1 MIWIIALIIAITVI
15 IRILFLRSIEENLID
30 KQKQCKELEQK
41 ITDFSNNILN
51 LEDKKAQLD
60 ESILRA
66 QEAYKIEVS
75 RANEEIANFRQQKI
89 ADQDAFFAQRD
100 KDKQNELERL
110 FAQRQDEYVKS
121 IIELADETEEKKQE
135 IRDEYERVKQEL
147 TNFQNY
153 YSSLLEPVRAIS
165 RAKDE
170 VLFQTI
176 QVSEEERRDIAYLL
190 NEVLPN
196 LQHPDILR
204 KLIWSEFI
212 QKPTNEM
219 LKRTEIDDS
228 PGIYKI
234 TNIDNKKCYVGK
246 STNVKKRLQDH
257 VKGALG
263 ISSISDQKIHREMA
277 REGIWNFTFERLCSC
292 EKDELNSKEKEYIA
306 FFNSTQYGY
315 NIASGG

>member
-75 RANEEIANFRQQKI
+75 RANEEMANFRQQKI

-135 IRDEYERVKQEL
+135 IRDEYEQVKQEL

-234 TNIDNKKCYVGK
+234 TNIDNKKCYIGK
-246 STNVKKRLQDH
+246 STNVKKKLQDH

-263 ISSISDQKIHREMA
+263 ISSIIDQKIHREMA
-277 REGIWNFTFERLCSC
+277 REVIWNFTFERLCSC

>member
-1 MIWIIALIIAITVI
+1 MIWIIALIVAITVI
-15 IRILFLRSIEENLID
+15 IRVLFLRSIEENLIN

-41 ITDFSNNILN
+41 ITDVSNNLSN

-60 ESILRA
+60 EAIFRA

-75 RANEEIANFRQQKI
+75 RTNEEMANFRQQKI

-110 FAQRQDEYVKS
+110 FAQHQDEYVKS

-135 IRDEYERVKQEL
+135 IRDEYEQVKQEL

-292 EKDELNSKEKEYIA
+292 EKDELSSKEKEYIA

>member
-1 MIWIIALIIAITVI
+1 MIWLIALICFI
-15 IRILFLRSIEENLID
+15 IGFFLWQVSKSLVQ
-30 KQKQCKELEQK
+30 KQRQCKELERK
-41 ITDFSNNILN
+41 IFDFSNSISN
-51 LEDKKAQLD
+51 LEDKKAQLN
-60 ESILRA
+60 EAILRA
-66 QEAYKIEVS
+66 QEAYKVEVS
-75 RANEEIANFRQQKI
+75 RTNEEMVNFRQQKI

-100 KDKQNELERL
+100 KDKQNELEKL

-135 IRDEYERVKQEL
+135 IRNEYEQVKQEL
-147 TNFQNY
+147 ASFQNY

-165 RAKDE
+165 RANDE

-234 TNIDNKKCYVGK
+234 TNIENKKCYVGK

-292 EKDELNSKEKEYIA
+292 EKDELSSKEKEYIA